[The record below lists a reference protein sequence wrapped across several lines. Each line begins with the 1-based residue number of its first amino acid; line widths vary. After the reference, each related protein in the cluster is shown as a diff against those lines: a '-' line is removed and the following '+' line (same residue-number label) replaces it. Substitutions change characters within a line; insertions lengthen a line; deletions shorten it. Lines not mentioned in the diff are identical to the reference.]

1 MKKTGI
7 LLLIFGIAF
16 TSFAQQKPAFKTV
29 EWSKNATIYEV
40 NVRQFSESGTFKA
53 VEAKLPELKELGVG
67 ILWLMPINPIGE
79 KNRKLPLGSYYSV
92 RNYTGINPEFGT
104 EAHFQDL
111 VKKAHELG
119 MKVIIDWVANHT
131 AWDHPWVSTNPDYY
145 TKNSKGEMIAPVAD
159 WADVVDLDYSNQG
172 LRKDMIESLKYW
184 IEEFDLDGFRCDVAG
199 MVPVDFWD
207 SARKELDK
215 VKPVFML
222 AEAHEPELQLHA
234 FDMTYGWQFKDY
246 FNKIAQGSQNADSLR
261 YYLVSRE
268 QKMYHQNNYRMLFIT
283 NHDENTWN
291 GNEYKRLGDAYQVM
305 TVLTFTLP
313 GMPLIYNGQE
323 AGMTQELK
331 FFEKDPIQWKDHPNK
346 ALYKKL
352 TALRL
357 KHPALW
363 TGEYGGELKF
373 LATSDDKNVF
383 SFSRKK
389 DADEIQVV
397 VNLTGKEKEI
407 TLKSTAFEG
416 LSEDLLSG
424 ETVNLKPGLKVKL
437 EAWSWKIL
445 GKK

>member
-7 LLLIFGIAF
+7 FLLIFGIAF
-16 TSFAQQKPAFKTV
+16 GSFAQQKPAIKTV

-79 KNRKLPLGSYYSV
+79 KNRKLPLGSYYAV

-104 EAHFQDL
+104 EAHFHDL
-111 VKKAHELG
+111 IKKAHELG

-131 AWDHPWVSTNPDYY
+131 AWDHPWVLTNPEYY
-145 TKNSKGEMIAPVAD
+145 TKNSKGEMIAPVED
-159 WADVVDLDYSNQG
+159 WADVADLDYSNQG
-172 LRKDMIESLKYW
+172 LRKDMIESMKYW
-184 IEEFDLDGFRCDVAG
+184 VEEFDLDGFRCDVAG
-199 MVPVDFWD
+199 MVPVEFWD

-222 AEAHEPELQLHA
+222 AEAHEPELHNHA

-246 FNKIAQGSQNADSLR
+246 FNNIAQGKHNADSLR
-261 YYLVSRE
+261 SYLVNKE
-268 QKMYHQNNYRMLFIT
+268 TKMYHPDNYRMLFIT

-291 GNEYKRLGDAYQVM
+291 GNEFKRLGDAYQVM

-331 FFEKDPIQWKDHPNK
+331 FFEKDPIQWKDHSNK

-352 TALRL
+352 TSLRL
-357 KHPALW
+357 KHSSLW
-363 TGEYGGELKF
+363 SGEYGGNFKIQT
-373 LATSDDKNVF
+373 TSDDQNAF
-383 SFSRKK
+383 SFSRKNEE
-389 DADEIQVV
+389 DEIQVV
-397 VNLTGKEKEI
+397 VNLTGKEMEV
-407 TLKSTAFEG
+407 TLKSTGFVG
-416 LSEDLLSG
+416 KSEELLTG
-424 ETVNLKPGLKVKL
+424 ETINLNSGLKVKL
-437 EAWSWKIL
+437 APWSWKIW

>member
-7 LLLIFGIAF
+7 FLLIFGIAF
-16 TSFAQQKPAFKTV
+16 GSFAQQKPAIKTV

-79 KNRKLPLGSYYSV
+79 KNRKLPLGSYYAV

-104 EAHFQDL
+104 EAHFHDL
-111 VKKAHELG
+111 IKKAHELG

-131 AWDHPWVSTNPDYY
+131 AWDHPWVLTNPEYY
-145 TKNSKGEMIAPVAD
+145 TKNSKGEMIAPVED
-159 WADVVDLDYSNQG
+159 WADVADLDYSNQG
-172 LRKDMIESLKYW
+172 LRKDMIESMKYW
-184 IEEFDLDGFRCDVAG
+184 VEEFDLDGFRCDVAG
-199 MVPVDFWD
+199 MVPVEFWD

-222 AEAHEPELQLHA
+222 AEAHEPELHNHA

-246 FNKIAQGSQNADSLR
+246 FNNIAQGKHNSDSLR
-261 YYLVSRE
+261 SYLVNKE
-268 QKMYHQNNYRMLFIT
+268 TKMYHPDNYRMLFIT

-291 GNEYKRLGDAYQVM
+291 GNEFKRLGDAYKVM

-331 FFEKDPIQWKDHPNK
+331 FFEKDPIQWKDHSNN

-352 TALRL
+352 TSIRL
-357 KHPALW
+357 KHSSLW
-363 TGEYGGELKF
+363 TGEYGGNFEIQT
-373 LATSDDKNVF
+373 TSDDQKVF

-389 DADEIQVV
+389 DADEIQVL
-397 VNLTGKEKEI
+397 VNLTGKEMEV
-407 TLKSTAFEG
+407 TLKSTGFVG
-416 LSEDLLSG
+416 KSEELLTG
-424 ETVNLKPGLKVKL
+424 ETINLKSGLKVKL
-437 EAWSWKIL
+437 APWSWKIW